1 MSSVYVCG
9 AGGRG
14 VYARAIMICGC
25 LISTLH
31 TPGFCVQSV
40 VVSASWAL
48 RDDAEEGEGE
58 GEGAWRVNMELVGET
73 CSLETS
79 L

>member
-1 MSSVYVCG
+1 MASVYVCG

-31 TPGFCVQSV
+31 TPGFCVHSV

-48 RDDAEEGEGE
+48 RDDAVEGE
-58 GEGAWRVNMELVGET
+58 GEGAWRMNIELVGET
-73 CSLETS
+73 CSLEMS